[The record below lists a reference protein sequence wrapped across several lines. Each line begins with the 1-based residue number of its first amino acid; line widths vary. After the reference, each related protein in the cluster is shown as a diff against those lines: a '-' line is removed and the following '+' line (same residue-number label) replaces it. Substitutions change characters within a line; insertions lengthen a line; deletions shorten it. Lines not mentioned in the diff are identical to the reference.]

1 MTHAAHTYAPAA
13 HAPRLQNSLETLR
26 GALLW
31 LSGLF
36 GALVFMEPS
45 PYEVA
50 SLLTIIAFV
59 ATGLTLTP
67 ALMPFAV
74 VLILYNFGFAV
85 AVIPVLDQPKTLL
98 WVLVSCYL
106 ATTALFFAAMLG
118 NNTHARLSLLLRG
131 YTAAAAIAAIAGIV
145 GTFRLI
151 PGSDLFVLYDR
162 ARGTF
167 NDPNVLGAFLVLPA
181 LLAFQRMLAGR
192 LAEAVRATVLLLVL
206 LAGLLLSFSRGAWG
220 QFAISVVF
228 MMGLSFVT
236 TRSTRERARIVLF
249 AVLAAMAVGAFL
261 VALLSIEQVAGLFKE
276 RASLDQSYDVGHTGR
291 FGRHALGML
300 MALDHPLG
308 LGPQQFRTFFLEDPH
323 NAYLN
328 AFMSGGWLSG
338 FAYLALTIMTLVTGL
353 RFAFVATPWRPAYLA
368 IYAAFAGVALES
380 LIIDSDH
387 WRHYFLILG
396 VLWGLMAASRR
407 HLSPRHPSPRELA
420 GQAGRSWITQ

>member
-1 MTHAAHTYAPAA
+1 MTQAAHTYAPAA

-118 NNTHARLSLLLRG
+118 NNTQARLSLLLRG

-145 GTFRLI
+145 GTFR
-151 PGSDLFVLYDR
+151 
-162 ARGTF
+162 
-167 NDPNVLGAFLVLPA
+167 
-181 LLAFQRMLAGR
+181 
-192 LAEAVRATVLLLVL
+192 
-206 LAGLLLSFSRGAWG
+206 
-220 QFAISVVF
+220 
-228 MMGLSFVT
+228 
-236 TRSTRERARIVLF
+236 
-249 AVLAAMAVGAFL
+249 
-261 VALLSIEQVAGLFKE
+261 
-276 RASLDQSYDVGHTGR
+276 
-291 FGRHALGML
+291 
-300 MALDHPLG
+300 
-308 LGPQQFRTFFLEDPH
+308 
-323 NAYLN
+323 
-328 AFMSGGWLSG
+328 
-338 FAYLALTIMTLVTGL
+338 
-353 RFAFVATPWRPAYLA
+353 
-368 IYAAFAGVALES
+368 
-380 LIIDSDH
+380 
-387 WRHYFLILG
+387 
-396 VLWGLMAASRR
+396 
-407 HLSPRHPSPRELA
+407 
-420 GQAGRSWITQ
+420 